1 MLVRRAELGELQP
14 AFSVDA
20 HVCTQCGLIEV
31 PREMPPDF
39 FVRHL
44 RLTPPAEDSAEM
56 HQALASIIGAVGAG
70 DLIVNFIDTVGRNL
84 ATREGAADHA
94 VPQNSRWQDVP
105 IARFGPSLAREI
117 MEAAGVAKILLCR
130 HLLEQ
135 VSELHEFM
143 EGVARLL
150 APGGVLIVETAW
162 AHEVLRQ
169 NGFNRLSAEH
179 ISIFSLVSLVK
190 LCAFFD
196 LAVLDVRHLSANGGG
211 LRVQIGQLGEEVH
224 PSVRATIAQEIAAG
238 CLDPA
243 TYDNFAARVFD
254 IRDKLLSILWQT
266 KAQGLRLAGLGAC
279 EDGHALLNFCGIGR
293 MEVEF
298 LADPDPAKL
307 ETFSPGMKIPIRP
320 ISAIATERPDLLMV
334 LADDPRLAQHGI
346 GALRQPPRLLRPLP
360 VPTFVN

>member
-31 PREMPPDF
+31 PREMPQDF
-39 FVRHL
+39 FLRHL
-44 RLTPPAEDSAEM
+44 RLAPPSSDSA
-56 HQALASIIGAVGAG
+56 QVRRALSSILGTVGAG
-70 DLIVNFIDTVGRNL
+70 DLIVNFIDTVGRDV
-84 ATREGAADHA
+84 AIRHGAADHA
-94 VPQNSRWQDVP
+94 APQNGLWQDVP
-105 IARFGPSLAREI
+105 IARFGPSLAREMI
-117 MEAAGVAKILLCR
+117 GQVGAAKVLLCR
-130 HLLEQ
+130 HLLER
-135 VSELHEFM
+135 VNDLHEFM

-162 AHEVLRQ
+162 AREVLRQ

-179 ISIFSLVSLVK
+179 ISIFSVLSLVR

-196 LAVLDVRHLSANGGG
+196 LAVLDVRHLSANGGV
-211 LRVQIGQLGEEVH
+211 LRVQIRQLGEEMH
-224 PSVRATIAQEIAAG
+224 PSVQATIAQELAAG
-238 CLDPA
+238 CLEPA
-243 TYDNFAARVFD
+243 TYDDFAARVFD
-254 IRDKLLSILWQT
+254 IRDELLSILWQI
-266 KAQGLRLAGLGAC
+266 KAQGLRLAGFGAC

-346 GALRQPPRLLRPLP
+346 GALRQPLRLLRPLP